1 VWNIVAAYDHFWTPA
16 FRTSIYGVYEKV
28 NYDAVAN
35 QAICNMQN
43 NTLGPQFNVALT
55 TTHVGALT
63 NITNCNND
71 WATWNVGSRTQ
82 YNFTPAMYVGLDVI
96 YSKLETAS
104 AGGTAFY
111 TATANTAKPSTT
123 YQLTDQGNWA
133 FRARFHRDILP

>member
-1 VWNIVAAYDHFWTPA
+1 
-16 FRTSIYGVYEKV
+16 
-28 NYDAVAN
+28 
-35 QAICNMQN
+35 M
-43 NTLGPQFNVALT
+43 ALT
-55 TTHVGALT
+55 TTHPGGLT

-123 YQLTDQGNWA
+123 YQLTDEGNWA
-133 FRARFHRDILP
+133 FRAASTATSFPDARDNWTTSIPRRATAGGFLI